1 MGLASIID
9 LPLIDKIAF
18 VAAIVLPLFNIP
30 LIIRM
35 VKRKSS
41 EDISLWWV
49 FGVWACIL
57 LMAPASFQSEDVVW
71 RFFNYNNILMF
82 TAVVFTTIKYRK
94 SKQSG

>member
-1 MGLASIID
+1 MELSF
-9 LPLIDKIAF
+9 IDKIAF
-18 VAAIVLPLFNIP
+18 VAGIALPLFNIP

-41 EDISLWWV
+41 KDISLCWV

-57 LMAPASFQSEDVVW
+57 LMAPSAFQSEDIVW
-71 RFFNYNNILMF
+71 RVFNYNNVLLF

-94 SKQSG
+94 GEPSGQG